1 MKKRCKRMGQKRRTT
16 ESVGGSFNSKGGGRA
31 KQVAKKIRIDGEVG
45 LDSSKGQFRGEKDGG
60 MDAPL
65 KGERITPCRRVVV
78 MDTVPAPSPFELK
91 LVFPSGIQRTSVDKY
106 EAVMHMAGAVLHRL
120 VFGTHNLEFV
130 WYIMFCVP
138 G

>member
-1 MKKRCKRMGQKRRTT
+1 
-16 ESVGGSFNSKGGGRA
+16 
-31 KQVAKKIRIDGEVG
+31 VAKKIRIDGEVG
-45 LDSSKGQFRGEKDGG
+45 FDSSKGQFRGEKDGG

-78 MDTVPAPSPFELK
+78 MDTVPPSPFELQ
-91 LVFPSGIQRTSVDKY
+91 LVFPSDIRRTSVDKY